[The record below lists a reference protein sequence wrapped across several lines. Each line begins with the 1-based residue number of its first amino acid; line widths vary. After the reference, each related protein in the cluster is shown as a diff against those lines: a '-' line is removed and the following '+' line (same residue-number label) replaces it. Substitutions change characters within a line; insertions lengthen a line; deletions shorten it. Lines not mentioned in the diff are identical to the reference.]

1 MILSQNE
8 TFISIGIGVEVMSN
22 KVSPTEQICMNAMH
36 ELIQDKVI
44 GKISVQDVLDKV
56 GISKATFYRHYA
68 DKYDLYEKM
77 VWRDVGYIFSDS
89 CELYQWQD
97 RIHTWLRSTQEDKAT
112 YVRMQR
118 ADPNGFLSFYSN
130 LIYGLFTKRL
140 RRIDKS
146 MSSPGVEL
154 HTRILFM
161 SAGIAALYCD
171 WIKGNCQTSSVSVA
185 EAIIKMITAVA
196 QGTKLSAS

>member
-1 MILSQNE
+1 M
-8 TFISIGIGVEVMSN
+8 GN

-44 GKISVQDVLDKV
+44 GKISVQDVLDKA

-97 RIHTWLRSTQEDKAT
+97 RIHTWLRTTQVDKTT

-118 ADPNGFLSFYSN
+118 SDPNGFLSFYSN

-146 MSSPGVEL
+146 MSSPDAQL
-154 HTRILFM
+154 HARLLFM
-161 SAGIAALYCD
+161 SAGVAALYCD
-171 WIKGNCQTSSVSVA
+171 WIKDNCQMDYVILAVTV
-185 EAIIKMITAVA
+185 IDFITAIA
-196 QGTKLSAS
+196 RGTKLSAS